1 MDHAHFYFLSFS
13 LSIFFL
19 GPGSPLRPILF
30 FFLSPSPGTP
40 LYIALFREE
49 LLAEIYPFSQL
60 RRLLHRARGRG
71 RSHLCISQ
79 VRLGLL
85 SAVRPFVDVW
95 TFSAPTPTKLRQN
108 SGEHCVNPVIVF
120 QKNTQTS
127 EIHIS

>member
-1 MDHAHFYFLSFS
+1 MSSFDLPVPAASATINRPPRCASKPSS
-13 LSIFFL
+13 LSL
-19 GPGSPLRPILF
+19 K
-30 FFLSPSPGTP
+30 TP

-49 LLAEIYPFSQL
+49 LLAGIYPFSQL
-60 RRLLHRARGRG
+60 RRLLHCARDDND
-71 RSHLCISQ
+71 SQLCFSQ

-85 SAVRPFVDVW
+85 SAVRPFVDVGA
-95 TFSAPTPTKLRQN
+95 FSSPTPTKLRRN

>member
-1 MDHAHFYFLSFS
+1 MSSFDLPVPAPSATINRTPRCASKPSSLFLK
-13 LSIFFL
+13 
-19 GPGSPLRPILF
+19 
-30 FFLSPSPGTP
+30 TP

-49 LLAEIYPFSQL
+49 LLAGIYPFSQL

-85 SAVRPFVDVW
+85 SAVRPFVDVG
-95 TFSAPTPTKLRQN
+95 TFSSPTPTKLRRN